1 MNMREKMG
9 AAILDSLKQED
20 WMYVEG
26 KTGDNEI
33 VVDGHIRL
41 SKMVDA
47 VLDAMLEPTEEV
59 IEAGWGQAL
68 DDKPGP
74 IWQAMVDAIKAGK

>member
-1 MNMREKMG
+1 MNMREKM
-9 AAILDSLKQED
+9 ARAL
-20 WMYVEG
+20 EG
-26 KTGDNEI
+26 D
-33 VVDGHIRL
+33 DPDRL
-41 SKMVDA
+41 ISDVIPYNPSRAFPAWRQQLPKIDA

-74 IWQAMVDAIKAGK
+74 IWQAMIDAIKAGK

>member
-74 IWQAMVDAIKAGK
+74 IWQAMIDAIKAGK